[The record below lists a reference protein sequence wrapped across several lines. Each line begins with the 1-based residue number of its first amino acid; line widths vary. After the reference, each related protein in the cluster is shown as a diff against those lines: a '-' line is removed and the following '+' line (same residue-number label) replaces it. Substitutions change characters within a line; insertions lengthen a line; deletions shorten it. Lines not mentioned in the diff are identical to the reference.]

1 MESGWV
7 SAVDSEGRTI
17 WIADATAATARR
29 LRIQVFGRTVWIDHP
44 FFRTDKVMLRSLR
57 QLYGKKLGAS
67 DGDIGHVKDFYFN
80 DQQWAIR
87 YVIADTGSWL
97 SGRLVL
103 ISPHAFENL
112 HQDGDCLVV
121 NLTRQQ
127 IENSPAIE
135 SHKPVSRQYVEE
147 YYRVGETWGVGGFPE
162 APPAPHLMPSKQ
174 ASDDLHLQSTQA
186 LSGYP
191 IQTSEGAIGHVI
203 DFIIDDKSWAI
214 CHLVVETGHWY
225 SRKEIVISPKH
236 IDRIS
241 YEEPKVFVNVT
252 KEAILEAPQYHVSPL
267 GEAYGDTRN
276 FD

>member
-1 MESGWV
+1 
-7 SAVDSEGRTI
+7 
-17 WIADATAATARR
+17 
-29 LRIQVFGRTVWIDHP
+29 
-44 FFRTDKVMLRSLR
+44 MLRSLK

-67 DGDIGHVKDFYFN
+67 DGDVGHVKDFYFN

-87 YVIADTGSWL
+87 YVVVDTGSWL

-112 HQDGDCLVV
+112 HQDSDRLLV

-127 IENSPAIE
+127 IENSPPIE
-135 SHKPVSRQYVEE
+135 SHKPVSRQYEEE
-147 YYRVGETWGVGGFPE
+147 YDRKFETWGVGGFPE
-162 APPAPHLMPSKQ
+162 AAPPPHLMPSKQ

-191 IQTSEGAIGHVI
+191 IQTSEGPIGHVI
-203 DFIIDDKSWAI
+203 DFIMDDKSWAI

-225 SRKEIVISPKH
+225 SGKEIVISPMH

-241 YEEPKVFVNVT
+241 YEEEKVFVNVT
-252 KEAILEAPQYHVSPL
+252 KEAILEAPQYHVPPL

>member
-1 MESGWV
+1 
-7 SAVDSEGRTI
+7 
-17 WIADATAATARR
+17 
-29 LRIQVFGRTVWIDHP
+29 
-44 FFRTDKVMLRSLR
+44 MLRSLR

-87 YVIADTGSWL
+87 YVVADTGSWL

-103 ISPHAFENL
+103 ISPHAFGNL
-112 HQDGDCLVV
+112 HQDGDCLLV

-135 SHKPVSRQYVEE
+135 SHKPVSRQYEEE
-147 YYRVGETWGVGGFPE
+147 YYRYYGWPSYWDGGETWGAGGFP
-162 APPAPHLMPSKQ
+162 PPHLMPSKR
-174 ASDDLHLQSTQA
+174 ARDRSDDLHLQSTQA

-203 DFIIDDKSWAI
+203 DFIMDDKSWAI

-225 SRKEIVISPKH
+225 SHKEIVISPKH

-241 YEEPKVFVNVT
+241 YEESKVFVNVT

-267 GEAYGDTRN
+267 GEAYGDSRK
-276 FD
+276 F

>member
-1 MESGWV
+1 
-7 SAVDSEGRTI
+7 
-17 WIADATAATARR
+17 
-29 LRIQVFGRTVWIDHP
+29 
-44 FFRTDKVMLRSLR
+44 MLLSLR
-57 QLYGKKLGAS
+57 QLYGKKLGAA

-87 YVIADTGSWL
+87 YVVADTGSWL

-103 ISPHAFENL
+103 IPPNAFGNL
-112 HQDGDCLVV
+112 RQDGDCLLV

-127 IENSPAIE
+127 IE
-135 SHKPVSRQYVEE
+135 SHKPISLQYQAYWDGV
-147 YYRVGETWGVGGFPE
+147 ETWGVGGFPE
-162 APPAPHLMPSKQ
+162 APPPHFMPGKQ
-174 ASDDLHLQSTQA
+174 AGDDLHLHSTQA
-186 LSGYP
+186 LRGYA
-191 IQTSEGAIGHVI
+191 IQTTEGAIGHVI
-203 DFIIDDKSWAI
+203 DFIIDHKGWAI

-241 YEEPKVFVNVT
+241 YEESKVFVNVT

-267 GEAYGDTRN
+267 GEEYGDTRN

>member
-1 MESGWV
+1 
-7 SAVDSEGRTI
+7 
-17 WIADATAATARR
+17 
-29 LRIQVFGRTVWIDHP
+29 
-44 FFRTDKVMLRSLR
+44 MLLSLR
-57 QLYGKKLGAS
+57 QLYRKKLRAS
-67 DGDIGHVKDFYFN
+67 DGDIGHVEDFYFN

-87 YVIADTGSWL
+87 YVVADTGSWL

-103 ISPHAFENL
+103 ISPHAFGNL
-112 HQDGDCLVV
+112 HQNGDCLLV

-135 SHKPVSRQYVEE
+135 SHKPVSRQYEEE
-147 YYRVGETWGVGGFPE
+147 YYRYYGWPTYWDGGETRDLGGFPE
-162 APPAPHLMPSKQ
+162 APPPPHLMPNEPG
-174 ASDDLHLQSTQA
+174 SDDLHLQSTQA

-191 IQTSEGAIGHVI
+191 IQTSEEAIGHVI

-241 YEEPKVFVNVT
+241 YEESKVFVNVT

-267 GEAYGDTRN
+267 GEEYGDTRN